1 MTEVFE
7 VIQWPRRRR
16 VNASGG
22 RRVVRN
28 AKTLALCLAL
38 TAVLGMV
45 VVEAATASCTQGA
58 NSGSGALGPV
68 GSASGAASWNA
79 SSRHFTLHAAADSGL
94 ASGICADA
102 WYDWL
107 TVGGDHYDAR
117 VARTCQAGSTRYAD
131 GTDGYTEPSNSVSF
145 RSMQKFSV
153 CRSNGADMQNELIEC
168 RNSGC
173 AYQGAEGNVIPNLP
187 NKCTRGWVRNRS
199 GDTDYFAGGD
209 PTDCSA

>member
-1 MTEVFE
+1 M
-7 VIQWPRRRR
+7 
-16 VNASGG
+16 SM
-22 RRVVRN
+22 
-28 AKTLALCLAL
+28 
-38 TAVLGMV
+38 AVLGIV

-79 SSRHFTLHAAADSGL
+79 SNRHFTLHAAADSVL

-107 TVGGDHYDAR
+107 TVGGHHDDAR

-131 GTDGYTEPSNSVSF
+131 GTDGYTEPSNSVSV

-153 CRSNGADMQNELIEC
+153 CRSNGADMQNELLEC
-168 RNSGC
+168 HDSGC
-173 AYQGAEGNVIPNLP
+173 AYQGAEGNVIPNRRAAHDAGWSTLGREIAQFRADHATELAQEAAGWQALVKEANAGPWQALLP
-187 NKCTRGWVRNRS
+187 
-199 GDTDYFAGGD
+199 
-209 PTDCSA
+209 